1 MTSAQKLARF
11 GATLALALTLTAT
24 TAPSLVFADEEN
36 TNHEENVSHDDN
48 DAPLVISIVDGGIQ
62 TAAGATEFGLGT
74 GAAASGEDGLGTATQ
89 GTGVGAAVTG
99 AGLSIPAGIVGR

>member
-1 MTSAQKLARF
+1 MDMTSAQKLARF
-11 GATLALALTLTAT
+11 GATLALALTIAAT
-24 TAPSLVFADEEN
+24 TAPSFAFADD
-36 TNHEENVSHDDN
+36 ENVSHDDGSA
-48 DAPLVISIVDGGIQ
+48 APLVISIVDGGIQ

-74 GAAASGEDGLGTATQ
+74 GAAASGEDGLGTAVE